1 MTEIYLVDDHASMRD
16 GLRAVL
22 ESAGHRVVGEGMEP
36 TQALA
41 DLQRLQ
47 PAVLVLDLQLG
58 NRSGLELLA
67 MLHERALPVRTVVLT
82 MHAQPGLVA
91 QALRLGAAAYVL
103 KGSPAAEL
111 VTAVDAVLAGRRH
124 LGPGVAELAASAL
137 TEADS
142 ADGVARLSA
151 RERQVITM
159 VVRGQSSAA
168 IGQALH
174 LSPKTVDS
182 YRSRLMAKLGVAD
195 VPALVRLAI
204 REGLISADER

>member
-103 KGSPAAEL
+103 KGSPAAA
-111 VTAVDAVLAGRRH
+111 TSA
-124 LGPGVAELAASAL
+124 PGWPNSPP
-137 TEADS
+137 
-142 ADGVARLSA
+142 
-151 RERQVITM
+151 
-159 VVRGQSSAA
+159 VR
-168 IGQALH
+168 
-174 LSPKTVDS
+174 SPKPTAPTAWRDCRRAS
-182 YRSRLMAKLGVAD
+182 GR
-195 VPALVRLAI
+195 
-204 REGLISADER
+204 